1 MEKPENLYKTPLD
14 YIITIVGLAM
24 VVYQGL
30 STQIAIVSPAE
41 HQNIHLAFSLSILF
55 LVAVRSTRGWRR
67 TASYIMLALSLIG
80 TIYVFL
86 NFQELDSIFDYPNTL
101 QLIIGVILIVVV
113 LEATRR
119 LYGLILPI
127 LALIFVA
134 YAFWGNYLP
143 GPFHTAN
150 LRPEMVIS
158 RLSIGISGIYG
169 MTLGISANYIFLFI
183 VFGSLLQI
191 SGATNFFHQ
200 IGRVLGKRFRG
211 GPALSAVFCSMLM
224 GMVTGG
230 PTANVAVVGPF
241 TIPLMKRV
249 GYKPYQAAAIEAA
262 ASTGGSIMPPV
273 MGAVAFVM
281 AGFTG
286 IPYARIALVA
296 VIPALLYYF
305 SIALY
310 AQFQAMKLN
319 VLMVDEEPDKRE
331 MLLSGPIFFIPLI
344 SLTAFLIM
352 EKTLMF
358 AIFWTVIIT
367 FIVGNVRTSTRP
379 SLKQWMVAFVE
390 GAIGG
395 AQIAAVCALIGLIV
409 TPITM
414 TGIGIKLPAIVEMW
428 SHGSLTLALIITMIV
443 SLILGTGL
451 PTTPTYVLVAIITAP
466 VLQKMGCSLLQAH
479 FFAFYFACIAFVTP
493 PEAMAALVASKLA
506 GSSFMRTG
514 WESCLVALGG
524 FLVPFLGIWAP
535 VIMLAPQSL
544 ASGILDMIFVIVL
557 LIAAQAVICDYY
569 LTALTIPERV
579 ILAAVPLAIIAFF
592 VLRIPFYAIAG
603 GAGFLVI
610 TLEQGW
616 KMRVARRINSRSP
629 LEISKSELTP
639 G

>member
-1 MEKPENLYKTPLD
+1 MEQPENLFKTPLD
-14 YIITIVGLAM
+14 YIIAIVGLAM
-24 VVYQGL
+24 VLYQCA
-30 STQIAIVSPAE
+30 STQMALFSPLE
-41 HQNIHLAFSLSILF
+41 HQNIHLAFSLGLIF
-55 LVAVRSTRGWRR
+55 LVAMRSKRGGMR
-67 TASYIMLALSLIG
+67 IMAGVMLVLALIC
-80 TIYVFL
+80 TIYVFF
-86 NFQELDSIFDYPNTL
+86 NFQELDSIFDYPNTF
-101 QLIIGVILIVVV
+101 QVIIGVILIVVV
-113 LEATRR
+113 LEAARS
-119 LYGLILPI
+119 LYGLTLPI
-127 LALIFVA
+127 LALVFVA

-143 GPFHTAN
+143 GPFHTAY
-150 LRPEMVIS
+150 LRPEMVVS
-158 RLSIGISGIYG
+158 RLSIGMSGIYG
-169 MTLGISANYIFLFI
+169 ITLGISANYIFLFI

-191 SGATNFFHQ
+191 SGATNFFLQ
-200 IGRVLGKRFRG
+200 IGRVLGNRFRG

-230 PTANVAVVGPF
+230 PTANVAIVGPF
-241 TIPLMKRV
+241 TIPLMVRI

-286 IPYARIALVA
+286 IPYAKIALVA

-305 SIALY
+305 SIGLY

-319 VLMVDEEPDKRE
+319 VLMVEEKPDKRE

-344 SLTAFLIM
+344 ALTTFLVM
-352 EKTLMF
+352 DKTIMF

-367 FIVGNVRTSTRP
+367 FVVGNVRKSTRP
-379 SLKQWMVAFVE
+379 SLRQWMVAFVE

-409 TPITM
+409 TPVTM

-428 SHGSLTLALIITMIV
+428 SYGSLTLALIITMIV

-506 GSSFMRTG
+506 GAPFMRTG

-544 ASGILDMIFVIVL
+544 TGGIVDMVFVIVL
-557 LIAAQAVICDYY
+557 LIAAQAAICDHY
-569 LTALTIPERV
+569 LSSLTRMER
-579 ILAAVPLAIIAFF
+579 LGLGAVPLLIIMFF
-592 VLRIPFYAIAG
+592 IQREPFLGVCA
-603 GAGFLVI
+603 GAGFVALTVI
-610 TLEQGW
+610 QMR
-616 KMRVARRINSRSP
+616 KMLAARRVQQAG
-629 LEISKSELTP
+629 TA
-639 G
+639 